1 LGCFSRCL
9 SSSGLAGS
17 FVDGNK
23 KFLPRQIHLFG
34 SRVVRHRRGGCA
46 QSINLFSSVEL
57 ELKQPNPS
65 IGAPFQSISCTAPQF
80 LFGVGQDAEK
90 PFGDNQLAKVVAFN

>member
-1 LGCFSRCL
+1 
-9 SSSGLAGS
+9 LARHIGKHAVAAG
-17 FVDGNK
+17 F
-23 KFLPRQIHLFG
+23 PRFAGAGKSTACRIHLKSSF
-34 SRVVRHRRGGCA
+34 
-46 QSINLFSSVEL
+46 ILFSSVEL

-65 IGAPFQSISCTAPQF
+65 IGAPFQSISCTVPQF